1 MSGRKLFWIIFG
13 AIVAAQLF
21 VAIVSG
27 GITLLF
33 AKGII
38 NVDETR
44 PSQINPSPTFQSPQ
58 VNPNGSAAK

>member
-27 GITLLF
+27 AITLAF
-33 AKGII
+33 AKGFI
-38 NVDETR
+38 NIDETR
-44 PSQINPSPTFQSPQ
+44 PQRINPASTY
-58 VNPNGSAAK
+58 

>member
-1 MSGRKLFWIIFG
+1 MTGKKLFWIIFG
-13 AIVAAQLF
+13 AIVCAQLF

-44 PSQINPSPTFQSPQ
+44 PNQINPNPTFQSPQ
-58 VNPNGSAAK
+58 VNPDGSATK